1 MKRLMSMLIVCFI
14 ACGLLV
20 SKAQGKQN
28 QSKQTVEA
36 DTTATDTTLDVIAR
50 LLRKRRHMRL
60 LDFRN
65 QMENQWQR
73 YDQNCR
79 HRNKDSTCCHRF
91 DRYRLQNELHIHG
104 YRQ

>member
-36 DTTATDTTLDVIAR
+36 NTTATDTTLDVIAYFA
-50 LLRKRRHMRL
+50 KG
-60 LDFRN
+60 DTCDYWIS
-65 QMENQWQR
+65 ET
-73 YDQNCR
+73 NCR